1 MRMKNSSFYFV
12 ASCILTFSFC
22 LVLSTSAQNLTV
34 PQIMAEPSIA
44 GMRVEG
50 EKLSP
55 DGKSVIFL
63 WNAEGKL
70 PRDLYISP
78 TDRSDP
84 KIILHV
90 SDLAKPTAT
99 PTPENKLTYGLN
111 VRDDFEKAREN
122 ALGILYWSPDS
133 KNLLISQGSY
143 PYAFKLC
150 DIIPKRY

>member
-55 DGKSVIFL
+55 HGKSVIFF
-63 WNAEGKL
+63 WKGEGKL
-70 PRDLYISP
+70 PRDPDIAP
-78 TDRSDP
+78 THRSDP
-84 KIILHV
+84 KTILHV
-90 SDLAKPTAT
+90 SDRANPTAM
-99 PTPENKLTYGLN
+99 PTP
-111 VRDDFEKAREN
+111 
-122 ALGILYWSPDS
+122 
-133 KNLLISQGSY
+133 
-143 PYAFKLC
+143 
-150 DIIPKRY
+150 